1 MEGNA
6 RADFAHA
13 TQEWNVDAH
22 LEMSKDMN
30 IQKSILSIS
39 SPGVH
44 LVPGDDQKAR
54 QVCRDCNTYAADLKK
69 RMPDQFGFWA
79 TLPLP
84 DVEGSLEEI
93 AYALDELN
101 ADGIAVETNHHGRY
115 LGDESFEP
123 VWATLDRRRAIVFIH
138 PTCAHVFERKTD
150 SAGSKSKSN
159 AGPTPSIPLPQYP
172 RPIFEY
178 FFDTARAVINLFY
191 SGAIARYPNI
201 TYIVPHAGGCL
212 PPLIE
217 RFGLFGHLI
226 PGLPVDASVDP
237 TFVKDRLRK
246 QFYFDMAGAPWPD
259 QMRGLMPYIEV
270 KQLLYGSDYP
280 FTQVPGVKMLAA
292 SMERHMKDLFDDA
305 EDRELAYR
313 ANAQRLLGGRGSGSS
328 L

>member
-1 MEGNA
+1 MAKE
-6 RADFAHA
+6 
-13 TQEWNVDAH
+13 
-22 LEMSKDMN
+22 LN

-44 LVPGDDQKAR
+44 LVPSDNQKAR

-69 RMPDQFGFWA
+69 RMPDHFGFWA
-79 TLPLP
+79 TIPLP
-84 DVEGSLEEI
+84 DIEGSLEEI
-93 AYALDELN
+93 AWALDDLN
-101 ADGIAVETNHHGRY
+101 ADGIAVETNHHGHY
-115 LGDESFEP
+115 LGHESFEP
-123 VWATLDRRRAIVFIH
+123 VWAALDRRRAIVFIH
-138 PTCAHVFERKTD
+138 PTCAHALETKTD
-150 SAGSKSKSN
+150 SAGSATSSKPS
-159 AGPTPSIPLPQYP
+159 PTPAIPLPQYP
-172 RPIFEY
+172 LPIFEY

-217 RFGLFGHLI
+217 RFSLFGRLI
-226 PGLPVDASVDP
+226 PGLPVDKSADP

-259 QMRGLMPYIEV
+259 QMRGLMSYIEV

-280 FTQVPGVKMLAA
+280 FTHGPGVKMLAA
-292 SMERHMKDLFDDA
+292 SMETHMKDLFEDA
-305 EDRELAYR
+305 EDRDLTYR
-313 ANAQRLLGGRGSGSS
+313 ANAQRLLDGRGLGSS